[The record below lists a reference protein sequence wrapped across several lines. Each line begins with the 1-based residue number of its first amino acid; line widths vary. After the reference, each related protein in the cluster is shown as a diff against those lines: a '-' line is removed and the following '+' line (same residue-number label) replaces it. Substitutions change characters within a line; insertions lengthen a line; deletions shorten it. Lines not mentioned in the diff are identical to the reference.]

1 MAEGEKRIR
10 YVDVT
15 YGGEI
20 NTPAA
25 IGYQYISTY
34 EISEKKEKQMM
45 ETEIE
50 ETQEIIKTKLTNK
63 KRITEQY
70 PTADVSAVGYC
81 FYTELPYAPI
91 LSLEI
96 KIIDK

>member
-1 MAEGEKRIR
+1 MLCKH
-10 YVDVT
+10 T
-15 YGGEI
+15 
-20 NTPAA
+20 A
-25 IGYQYISTY
+25 I
-34 EISEKKEKQMM
+34 
-45 ETEIE
+45 
-50 ETQEIIKTKLTNK
+50 TNK

-96 KIIDK
+96 KIIDKYTVSALIDKRYCAWYNITIRRCVYG